1 MKHLSPRVWAIALVA
16 VLLTAGAFAG
26 IALDSWRVAVAFGV
40 ALQVLTLAAIVA
52 TRRGASLPTRRA
64 LARIERSVDNVSL
77 RVVNESQ
84 ALQRELDA
92 RLGQAE

>member
-1 MKHLSPRVWAIALVA
+1 MKQLSPRVWAIAVVA

-26 IALDSWRVAVAFGV
+26 IALDSWRVAGAFGV
-40 ALQVLTLAAIVA
+40 ALQALTLAAVIA
-52 TRRGASLPTRRA
+52 TRRGTSFPTRGA
-64 LARIERSVDNVSL
+64 LARIERSIDNVSL

-92 RLGQAE
+92 RLDHAD